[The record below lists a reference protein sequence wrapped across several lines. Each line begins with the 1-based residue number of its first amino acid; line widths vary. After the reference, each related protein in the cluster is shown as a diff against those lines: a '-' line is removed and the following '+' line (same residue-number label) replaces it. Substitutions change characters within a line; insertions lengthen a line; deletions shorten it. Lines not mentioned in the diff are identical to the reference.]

1 MTGSEADTERDL
13 DEEDESDEAD
23 SSKLAKFLT
32 PVPRPKSSMPPPP
45 SASALKAAPAPAIVH
60 ERTSLFSDLPV
71 PRKNSSLRPPAAVTQ
86 PPRADEPPRHVEP
99 PAEEPQP
106 EEASAML
113 GGFDEIESP
122 TGDLTLEKNLRNA
135 PDEDLDFI
143 PMSRAPVGRAGAQ
156 RAAIAAAALIAA
168 LAIVFVVKRAMSP
181 RRTEAP
187 PPSLS
192 AARAPE
198 PSAPPVDTLEPA
210 NDPFLEP
217 SAADP
222 AKGLE
227 LRRQARQLLEGGNAE
242 QGVKLARQAI
252 QADPNDAEGYILLAA
267 GLQDL
272 GRWQE
277 SREVFAKCVHESN
290 RKANAECVYFATRS
304 K

>member
-1 MTGSEADTERDL
+1 
-13 DEEDESDEAD
+13 
-23 SSKLAKFLT
+23 
-32 PVPRPKSSMPPPP
+32 MPPPP
-45 SASALKAAPAPAIVH
+45 SSSALKPGPAPAIVR

-71 PRKNSSLRPPAAVTQ
+71 PRKNSSLRPPAGDTAA
-86 PPRADEPPRHVEP
+86 PRAEAPRV
-99 PAEEPQP
+99 
-106 EEASAML
+106 EEAPAPVPTVEEAPLAVPSDDDREDL

-122 TGDLTLEKNLRNA
+122 TENLTVEKGLRESVA
-135 PDEDLDFI
+135 DDDLDFI
-143 PMSRAPVGRAGAQ
+143 PMSRAPLGQSGAK

-168 LAIVFVVKRAMSP
+168 LGIAFVVKRAMSP
-181 RRTEAP
+181 ARTVAP
-187 PPSLS
+187 SPAPS
-192 AARAPE
+192 AAMEGPRE
-198 PSAPPVDTLEPA
+198 PSTPTGDTLEPA

-222 AKGLE
+222 AKGRE

-242 QGVKLARQAI
+242 EGVKVSRLAI

-277 SREVFAKCVHESN
+277 SRDVFAKCVQESS